1 LIKQTPAIEAEEKH
15 LPQGLEAIE
24 RITSQINEAIRKSE
38 NIEIV
43 KDLEGRVEDWKG
55 HKLEHFGELLL
66 HGSFSVIKGDVKG
79 EVEREVLLDRS
90 LCWQRSLTDGTFSTT
105 FISLSAYCCA
115 ARRLV
120 SERNRTRRW
129 EWERIQRSTTLARKA
144 VSS

>member
-1 LIKQTPAIEAEEKH
+1 MIKQTPAIESEEKQ

-66 HGSFSVIKGDVKG
+66 HGQFSVIKGDTKG
-79 EVEREVLLDRS
+79 EVEREVREG
-90 LCWQRSLTDGTFSTT
+90 Q
-105 FISLSAYCCA
+105 
-115 ARRLV
+115 
-120 SERNRTRRW
+120 
-129 EWERIQRSTTLARKA
+129 
-144 VSS
+144 